1 MGGEGPKEVCV
12 LQLVG
17 KCTNSPS
24 HGECF
29 IAGGCGR
36 GGIVLEKKQL
46 TAEKMSLNGPRKKD

>member
-17 KCTNSPS
+17 KYANSPS

-29 IAGGCGR
+29 IAGGG